1 LGSKVIIESE
11 MKAFLEKPYG
21 YQILLAVIG
30 LLFFLPFLGS
40 VHLFDWDEI
49 NFAESSREMLVSKN
63 FFQVQINYEPF
74 MEKPPLF
81 FWLQSLSMGIFG
93 VTEFAARFPNAI
105 FGVLTML
112 SLFKIGRTLRSE
124 KFGFIWALIYFGSF
138 LPNLYYKS
146 GIIDPVFNYFIFV
159 SIYYLIRLIN
169 VNKGKEQN
177 RFAVLSGLFVG
188 LAIITKGPV
197 GLLLLVLAFLVYWAI
212 NRFKRVAS
220 VKSVLIFIVTIFAVS
235 FLWFGYELV
244 QNGPWFIVEFVKYQ
258 LDLFTTPVAGHSQPF
273 YYHFVVVLIGCFPLS
288 IIAIPRFFNKK
299 EQDTKEQDTFE
310 FEKWMKI
317 LFWVVMILFSI
328 STTKIVHYSSMAYL
342 PLSYL
347 AATYLFKLHERKL
360 EAKKWM
366 LLTIGFFGFVFSS
379 LLTLLPIILDRKD
392 TWLIPNLKDP
402 FAAAQLSD
410 AIPITGWEFL
420 IGVFYFIS
428 IVFGVYFL
436 SKLQVIKS
444 VLVLSIS
451 TAFCLLVFTR
461 VMVPKIESFTQGPM
475 IAFYENLKGKD
486 VYVTPVN
493 MKSYAQY
500 FYSEVTPLEENDA
513 LAIFKKQLLEE
524 HNANSFN
531 DLTQENKTIFNS
543 QVVTWLMT
551 GNVDK
556 PTYFVV
562 RVHHKDKIQD
572 NPDCEFLYEEGGF
585 AFYKRK

>member
-1 LGSKVIIESE
+1 

-30 LLFFLPFLGS
+30 FLFFLPFLGS

-81 FWLQSLSMGIFG
+81 FWLQSISMGVFG

-112 SLFKIGRTLRSE
+112 TLFKIGRALRSE
-124 KFGFIWALIYFGSF
+124 KFGFIWSLIYFGSF

-146 GIIDPVFNYFIFV
+146 GIIDPVFNYFIFT

-169 VNKGKEQN
+169 SDKGKEQSK
-177 RFAVLSGLFVG
+177 FAALSGLFVG

-197 GLLLLVLAFLVYWAI
+197 GLLLLMLAFGVYWVL

-299 EQDTKEQDTFE
+299 EQDTFE

-317 LFWVVMILFSI
+317 LFWVVLILFSI

-342 PLSYL
+342 PLSFL
-347 AATYLFKLHERKL
+347 AANYLFKLHNR
-360 EAKKWM
+360 EAVVKKWM
-366 LLTIGFFGFVFSS
+366 LFTIGFFGLIFSV
-379 LLTLLPIILDRKD
+379 LLSLLPIVLMKKD
-392 TWLIPNLKDP
+392 DWLIPNLKDP
-402 FAAAQLSD
+402 FAAAQLSID
-410 AIPITGWEFL
+410 IPIAGWEFL
-420 IGVFYFIS
+420 IGVFYFIC
-428 IVFGVYFL
+428 IVVGLYFL
-436 SKLQVIKS
+436 SKLKVVKS
-444 VLVLSIS
+444 VLIMSLS

-475 IAFYENLKGKD
+475 IRFYERLKGQD
-486 VYVTPVN
+486 VYVAPVN

-500 FYSEVTPLEENDA
+500 FYAEVEPLKQGSA
-513 LAIFKKQLLEE
+513 LANYKKQLLLE
-524 HNANSFN
+524 HNAESFN
-531 DLTQENKTIFNS
+531 DLPQKDKTIFNS
-543 QVVTWLMT
+543 QVVKWLMT
-551 GNVDK
+551 GEADK

-562 RVHHKDKIQD
+562 RVHHKDKIQP
-572 NPDCEFLYEEGGF
+572 NKDCEFLYEEGGF

>member
-1 LGSKVIIESE
+1 
-11 MKAFLEKPYG
+11 MKSFLEKPYG
-21 YQILLAVIG
+21 YQVLLALIG
-30 LLFFLPFLGS
+30 LVFFLPFLGS

-81 FWLQSLSMGIFG
+81 FWLQSLSMGVFG
-93 VTEFAARFPNAI
+93 MTEFAARFPNAI

-112 SLFKIGRTLRSE
+112 TLFKIGKTLRSDI
-124 KFGFIWALIYFGSF
+124 FGFIWALIYFGSF

-146 GIIDPVFNYFIFV
+146 GIIDPVFNYFIFT
-159 SIYYLIRLIN
+159 SIYYLIRLIS
-169 VNKGKEQN
+169 VEKGKEQN
-177 RFAVLSGLFVG
+177 RFAALSGLFVG

-197 GLLLLVLAFLVYWAI
+197 GLLLLLLTFGVYWVF
-212 NRFKRVAS
+212 NKFKKVGS
-220 VKSVLIFIVTIFAVS
+220 IKSILIFIITIFAVT
-235 FLWFGYELV
+235 FLWFGYELI

-258 LDLFTTPVAGHSQPF
+258 IDLFTTPVAGHSQPF

-288 IIAIPRFFNKK
+288 IIAIPRFLNK
-299 EQDTKEQDTFE
+299 KEQDTFE

-347 AATYLFKLHERKL
+347 AATYLFKLQERKL
-360 EAKKWM
+360 ELKKWM
-366 LLTIGFFGFVFSS
+366 LITIGFFGFVFSS
-379 LLTLLPIILDRKD
+379 LLTLLPIIIDRKD
-392 TWLIPNLKDP
+392 DWLIPNLKDP
-402 FAAAQLSD
+402 FAAAQLSVD
-410 AIPITGWEFL
+410 IPITGWEFL

-436 SKLQVIKS
+436 FKLQVIKS
-444 VLVLSIS
+444 VLVLSLS
-451 TAFCLLVFTR
+451 TALCLLIFAR
-461 VMVPKIESFTQGPM
+461 VMVPKIESFSQGPM

-500 FYSEVTPLEENDA
+500 FYSEVKPLGEGSA
-513 LAIFKKQLLEE
+513 LSTYKKQLLLQHDAE
-524 HNANSFN
+524 SFN
-531 DLTQENKTIFNS
+531 DLPQKDKTIFNS
-543 QVVTWLMT
+543 QVVNWLMT
-551 GNVDK
+551 GEVDK
-556 PTYFVV
+556 PTCFVV
-562 RVHHKDKIQD
+562 RVHQKNKIADQA
-572 NPDCEFLYEEGGF
+572 NCEFLYQEGGF
-585 AFYKRK
+585 AFYKRKEFKLPK

>member
-1 LGSKVIIESE
+1 
-11 MKAFLEKPYG
+11 MRTFLEKPYG
-21 YQILLAVIG
+21 YQILLAILG
-30 LLFFLPFLGS
+30 LGFFLPFLGS

-49 NFAESSREMLVSKN
+49 NFAESSREMLVTKN
-63 FFQVQINYEPF
+63 FFQVQINFEPF

-81 FWLQSLSMGIFG
+81 FWLQSLSMSLFG

-112 SLFKIGRTLRSE
+112 ALFKIGRTLRSE

-146 GIIDPVFNYFIFV
+146 GIIDPVFNYFIFT
-159 SIYYLIRLIN
+159 SIYYLIRVIN
-169 VNKGKEQN
+169 GDKGKEQN
-177 RFAVLSGLFVG
+177 KFALLSGIFVG

-197 GLLLLVLAFLVYWAI
+197 GLLLMILTLSVYWVF
-212 NRFKRVAS
+212 NKFKRVAS
-220 VKSVLIFIVTIFAVS
+220 VKSVIIFIVTVFAVS
-235 FLWFGYELV
+235 FLWFGYELI

-288 IIAIPRFFNKK
+288 IIAIPSFFS
-299 EQDTKEQDTFE
+299 EKEQDTFE

-347 AATYLFKLHERKL
+347 AAIYLFKLHERKL
-360 EAKKWM
+360 EVKKWM
-366 LLTIGFFGFVFSS
+366 LITIGFFGFFFSS

-392 TWLIPNLKDP
+392 TWLIPNLTDP
-402 FAAAQLSD
+402 FAAAQLSVD
-410 AIPITGWEFL
+410 IPIAGWEFL
-420 IGVFYFIS
+420 IGVVYFIS
-428 IVFGVYFL
+428 IIIGLYFL
-436 SKLQVIKS
+436 SKLKVVKS
-444 VLVLSIS
+444 VLVISIS

-461 VMVPKIESFTQGPM
+461 VMVPNIESFSQGPM
-475 IAFYENLKGKD
+475 ISFYKELKGKD

-500 FYSEVTPLEENDA
+500 FYAEVQPLKDVSA
-513 LAIFKKQLLEE
+513 LVNYKKQLLLE
-524 HNANSFN
+524 HNAESFN
-531 DLTQENKTIFNS
+531 DLPQKDKTIFNS
-543 QVVTWLMT
+543 EIIHWLMD
-551 GNVDK
+551 GEVDK
-556 PTYFVV
+556 PTYFVI
-562 RVHHKDKIQD
+562 RVNQKNQMD
-572 NPDCEFLYEEGGF
+572 NNPNCEFLYQKGGF
-585 AFYKRK
+585 AFYQRKVKVEAL

>member
-1 LGSKVIIESE
+1 

-21 YQILLAVIG
+21 YQILLTVIG

-81 FWLQSLSMGIFG
+81 FWLQSLSMSVFG

-112 SLFKIGRTLRSE
+112 TLFRIGRNLHSE
-124 KFGFIWALIYFGSF
+124 NFGLLWALIYFGSF

-146 GIIDPVFNYFIFV
+146 GIIDPVFNYFIFN

-169 VNKGKEQN
+169 SDKGKEQN
-177 RFAVLSGLFVG
+177 KFAGLSGLFVG

-197 GLLLLVLAFLVYWAI
+197 GLLLLVLAFGVYWVF
-212 NRFKRVAS
+212 NRLKRVAS

-244 QNGPWFIVEFVKYQ
+244 QNGPWFIVEFLKYQ
-258 LDLFTTPVAGHSQPF
+258 IDLFTTPVAGHSQPF
-273 YYHFVVVLIGCFPLS
+273 YYHFIVVLIGCFPIS
-288 IIAIPRFFNKK
+288 IIAIPRFLNK
-299 EQDTKEQDTFE
+299 KEQDTFE

-360 EAKKWM
+360 AVKKWM
-366 LLTIGFFGFVFSS
+366 LITIGFFGFVFSS

-392 TWLIPNLKDP
+392 DWLIPNLKDP
-402 FAAAQLSD
+402 FAAAQLSV

-444 VLVLSIS
+444 VLVFSIS

-461 VMVPKIESFTQGPM
+461 VMVPKIEGFSQGPM
-475 IAFYENLKGKD
+475 IAFYERYKGKD

-500 FYSEVTPLEENDA
+500 FYTEVQPQDQGSG
-513 LAIFKKQLLEE
+513 LADYKKQLLLEC
-524 HNANSFN
+524 NAESFN
-531 DLTQENKTIFNS
+531 DLSQKDKTIFNS
-543 QVVTWLMT
+543 QVVNWLMT
-551 GNVDK
+551 GEVDK

-562 RVHHKDKIQD
+562 RVHHQDKITD
-572 NPDCEFLYEEGGF
+572 NCAFIYEEGGF

>member
-1 LGSKVIIESE
+1 

-21 YQILLAVIG
+21 YQTLLTVIG

-81 FWLQSLSMGIFG
+81 FWLQSFSMFVFG

-112 SLFKIGRTLRSE
+112 ALFKIGRVLRSE

-146 GIIDPVFNYFIFV
+146 GIIDPVFNYFIFT

-169 VNKGKEQN
+169 SGKGKEQN
-177 RFAVLSGLFVG
+177 KFASLSGLFVG

-197 GLLLLVLAFLVYWAI
+197 GLLLLLLVFAVYWVI

-220 VKSVLIFIVTIFAVS
+220 VKSVLIFIVTVFTVS

-258 LDLFTTPVAGHSQPF
+258 IDLFTTPVAGHSQPF

-299 EQDTKEQDTFE
+299 EQDTFE

-342 PLSYL
+342 PLSFL

-366 LLTIGFFGFVFSS
+366 LISIGFFGFVFSS
-379 LLTLLPIILDRKD
+379 LLTLLPIILDRKED
-392 TWLIPNLKDP
+392 LLIPNLKDP
-402 FAAAQLSD
+402 FAAAQLSV

-444 VLVLSIS
+444 VIVLSIS

-461 VMVPKIESFTQGPM
+461 VMVPKIESFSQGPM
-475 IAFYENLKGKD
+475 IKFYERYKGKD

-500 FYSEVTPLEENDA
+500 FYTEVQPQGEGSG
-513 LAIFKKQLLEE
+513 LAGYKKQMLLER
-524 HNANSFN
+524 NAESFN
-531 DLTQENKTIFNS
+531 DLPQKDKTIFNS
-543 QVVTWLMT
+543 QVVNWLMT
-551 GNVDK
+551 GEVDK

-562 RVHHKDKIQD
+562 RVHHQDKITD
-572 NPDCEFLYEEGGF
+572 NCVFMYEEGGF

>member
-1 LGSKVIIESE
+1 

-288 IIAIPRFFNKK
+288 IIAIPRFFSRK
-299 EQDTKEQDTFE
+299 EEDVFE
-310 FEKWMKI
+310 PMTIGFEKWMKI
-317 LFWVVMILFSI
+317 LFWVVLILFSI

-342 PLSYL
+342 PLSFL
-347 AATYLFKLHERKL
+347 AANYLFKLSNREMVV
-360 EAKKWM
+360 KKWM
-366 LLTIGFFGFVFSS
+366 LFTIGFFGLIFSA
-379 LLTLLPIILDRKD
+379 LLSLLPIVLMKKD
-392 TWLIPNLKDP
+392 DWLIPNLKDP
-402 FAAAQLSD
+402 FAAAQLSVD
-410 AIPITGWEFL
+410 IPIAGWEFL
-420 IGVFYFIS
+420 IGVFYFIC
-428 IVFGVYFL
+428 IVVGLYFL
-436 SKLQVIKS
+436 SKLKVVKS
-444 VLVLSIS
+444 VLIMSLS
-451 TAFCLLVFTR
+451 TAFCLLIFTR
-461 VMVPKIESFTQGPM
+461 VIVPKIESFTQGPM
-475 IAFYENLKGKD
+475 ISFYERLKGQD

-562 RVHHKDKIQD
+562 RVHHQDKIQD

>member
-1 LGSKVIIESE
+1 
-11 MKAFLEKPYG
+11 MRRFLEKPYG
-21 YQILLAVIG
+21 YQILLTILG
-30 LLFFLPFLGS
+30 LVFFLPYLGS

-81 FWLQSLSMGIFG
+81 FWLQSISMSIFG

-112 SLFKIGRTLRSE
+112 TLFKIGRALRSE

-197 GLLLLVLAFLVYWAI
+197 GLLLLGLAFLVYWAI
-212 NRFKRVAS
+212 NRFKIVGS
-220 VKSVLIFIVTIFAVS
+220 LKSIFIFIATIFAVS
-235 FLWFGYELV
+235 FLWFGYELI

-258 LDLFTTPVAGHSQPF
+258 MDLFTTPVAGHSQPF

-299 EQDTKEQDTFE
+299 EQDTFDPMDIG

-360 EAKKWM
+360 EVKKWM
-366 LLTIGFFGFVFSS
+366 LITIGFFGFFFSS

-392 TWLIPNLKDP
+392 TWLIPNLTDP
-402 FAAAQLSD
+402 FAAAQLSVD
-410 AIPITGWEFL
+410 IPIAGWEFL
-420 IGVFYFIS
+420 IGIVYFIS
-428 IVFGVYFL
+428 IIIGLYFL
-436 SKLQVIKS
+436 SKLKVVKS
-444 VLVLSIS
+444 VLVISIS

-461 VMVPKIESFTQGPM
+461 VMVPKIESFSQGPM
-475 IAFYENLKGKD
+475 ISFYKELKGKD

-500 FYSEVTPLEENDA
+500 FYAEVQPLKDVSA
-513 LAIFKKQLLEE
+513 LVNYKKQLLLE
-524 HNANSFN
+524 HNAESFN
-531 DLTQENKTIFNS
+531 DLPQKDKTIFNS
-543 QVVTWLMT
+543 EIIHWLMD
-551 GNVDK
+551 GEVDK
-556 PTYFVV
+556 PTYFVI
-562 RVHHKDKIQD
+562 RVNQKNQMD
-572 NPDCEFLYEEGGF
+572 NNPNCEFLYQKGGF
-585 AFYKRK
+585 AFYQRKVKVEAL

>member
-1 LGSKVIIESE
+1 

-30 LLFFLPFLGS
+30 LLFFIPFLGS

-49 NFAESSREMLVSKN
+49 NFAESSREMLVAKN

-81 FWLQSLSMGIFG
+81 LWLQSLSMSVFG

-112 SLFKIGRTLRSE
+112 TLFKMGRKLRSE

-146 GIIDPVFNYFIFV
+146 GIIDPVFNYFIFT

-169 VNKGKEQN
+169 SDKGKEQN
-177 RFAVLSGLFVG
+177 KLAALSGLFVG

-197 GLLLLVLAFLVYWAI
+197 GLLLLTLVFGVYWVF

-220 VKSVLIFIVTIFAVS
+220 VKSVLIFIVTVFTVS
-235 FLWFGYELV
+235 FLWFGYELM

-258 LDLFTTPVAGHSQPF
+258 IELFTTPVAGHAQPF

-288 IIAIPRFFNKK
+288 IIALPRFFKI
-299 EQDTKEQDTFE
+299 KEQDTFDPME
-310 FEKWMKI
+310 IGFEKWMKI
-317 LFWVVMILFSI
+317 LFWVVLILFSI

-360 EAKKWM
+360 AVKKWM
-366 LLTIGFFGFVFSS
+366 LITIGFFGFVFSS

-392 TWLIPNLKDP
+392 DWLIPNLKDP
-402 FAAAQLSD
+402 FAAAQLSID
-410 AIPITGWEFL
+410 IPIIGWEFL
-420 IGVFYFIS
+420 IGVVYFIS
-428 IVFGVYFL
+428 IVIGLYFL
-436 SKLQVIKS
+436 SKLQVVKS
-444 VLVLSIS
+444 VLILSLS

-461 VMVPKIESFTQGPM
+461 VMVPKIESFSQGPM
-475 IAFYENLKGKD
+475 ITFYESLKGQD
-486 VYVTPVN
+486 VYVTPVS

-500 FYSEVTPLEENDA
+500 FYVEVQPLKDGSA
-513 LAIFKKQLLEE
+513 LANYKKQLLLE
-524 HNANSFN
+524 HNAESFN
-531 DLTQENKTIFNS
+531 DLPQKDKTIFNS
-543 QVVTWLMT
+543 QVVEWLMT
-551 GNVDK
+551 GEVDK

-562 RVHHKDKIQD
+562 RVHHQDKIKD
-572 NPDCEFLYEEGGF
+572 NPDCEFLYQKGGF

>member
-1 LGSKVIIESE
+1 
-11 MKAFLEKPYG
+11 MKSFLDRPYG
-21 YQILLAVIG
+21 YQFLLIIIG
-30 LLFFLPFLGS
+30 LVFFLPFLGS

-81 FWLQSLSMGIFG
+81 FWLQSISMSIFG
-93 VTEFAARFPNAI
+93 ITEFAARFPNAI

-112 SLFKIGRTLRSE
+112 TLFKIGKTLRSE
-124 KFGFIWALIYFGSF
+124 VFGFIWALVYFGSF

-146 GIIDPVFNYFIFV
+146 GIIDPVFNYFIFC

-169 VNKGKEQN
+169 LDKGQEQN
-177 RFAVLSGLFVG
+177 KFAALSGLFIG

-197 GLLLLVLAFLVYWAI
+197 GLLLLMLVFGVYWALS
-212 NRFKRVAS
+212 RFKKLAS

-235 FLWFGYELV
+235 FLWFGFELI

-258 LDLFTTPVAGHSQPF
+258 IDLFTTPVAGHSQPF

-288 IIAIPRFFNKK
+288 VIALPRFMRSK
-299 EQDTKEQDTFE
+299 ELGIFE

-342 PLSYL
+342 PLSFL
-347 AATYLFKLHERKL
+347 AANYLFKLYKKEI
-360 EAKKWM
+360 EVKKWM
-366 LLTIGFFGFVFSS
+366 LFTIGFFGFVFSS
-379 LLTLLPIILDRKD
+379 LLTLLPILLQNKD
-392 TWLIPNLKDP
+392 EWLIPNLKDP
-402 FAAAQLSD
+402 FAAAQLSID
-410 AIPITGWEFL
+410 IPIVGWEFL
-420 IGVFYFIS
+420 IGVVYFIS
-428 IVFGVYFL
+428 IVVGLHLL
-436 SKLQVIKS
+436 SKLQVVKS
-444 VLVLSIS
+444 LLVLSLS

-461 VMVPKIESFTQGPM
+461 VMVPKIESFSQGPM
-475 IAFYENLKGKD
+475 ITFYENLRGKD

-500 FYSEVTPLEENDA
+500 FYSEVQPLEEGSA
-513 LAIFKKQLLEE
+513 LSIYKKQLLAE
-524 HNANSFN
+524 HNAESFN
-531 DLTQENKTIFNS
+531 DLPQKDKTIFNS
-543 QVVTWLMT
+543 QVVNWLMSED
-551 GNVDK
+551 VDK

-562 RVHHKDKIQD
+562 RVHHQDKM
-572 NPDCEFLYEEGGF
+572 NNEPLCEFLYKEGGF

>member
-1 LGSKVIIESE
+1 

-21 YQILLAVIG
+21 YQILLTVIG

-81 FWLQSLSMGIFG
+81 FWLQSLSMSVFG

-112 SLFKIGRTLRSE
+112 TLFRIGRNLHSE
-124 KFGFIWALIYFGSF
+124 NFGLLWALIYFGSF

-146 GIIDPVFNYFIFV
+146 GIIDPVFNYFIFN

-169 VNKGKEQN
+169 SDKGKEQN
-177 RFAVLSGLFVG
+177 KFAGLSGLFVG

-197 GLLLLVLAFLVYWAI
+197 GLLLLVLAFGVYWVF
-212 NRFKRVAS
+212 NRLKRVAS
-220 VKSVLIFIVTIFAVS
+220 VKSFLIFIVTIFAVS

-244 QNGPWFIVEFVKYQ
+244 QNGPWFIVEFLKYQ
-258 LDLFTTPVAGHSQPF
+258 IDLFTTPVAGHSQPF
-273 YYHFVVVLIGCFPLS
+273 YYHFIVVLIGCFPIS
-288 IIAIPRFFNKK
+288 IIAIPRFLNK
-299 EQDTKEQDTFE
+299 KEQDTFE

-360 EAKKWM
+360 AVKKWM
-366 LLTIGFFGFVFSS
+366 LITIGFFGFVFSS

-392 TWLIPNLKDP
+392 DWLIPNLKDP
-402 FAAAQLSD
+402 FAAAQLSV

-444 VLVLSIS
+444 VLVFSIS

-461 VMVPKIESFTQGPM
+461 VMVPKIEGFSQGPM
-475 IAFYENLKGKD
+475 IAFYERYKGKD

-500 FYSEVTPLEENDA
+500 FYTEVQPQDQGSG
-513 LAIFKKQLLEE
+513 LADYKKQLLLEC
-524 HNANSFN
+524 NAESFN
-531 DLTQENKTIFNS
+531 DLSQKDKTIFNS
-543 QVVTWLMT
+543 QVVNWLMT
-551 GNVDK
+551 GEVDK

-562 RVHHKDKIQD
+562 RVHHQDKITD
-572 NPDCEFLYEEGGF
+572 NCAFIYEEGGF

>member
-1 LGSKVIIESE
+1 
-11 MKAFLEKPYG
+11 MRRFLEKPYG
-21 YQILLAVIG
+21 YQILLTILG
-30 LLFFLPFLGS
+30 LVFFLPYLGS

-81 FWLQSLSMGIFG
+81 FWLQSISMSIFG

-112 SLFKIGRTLRSE
+112 TLFKIGRALRSE

-146 GIIDPVFNYFIFV
+146 GIIDPVFNYFIFT

-169 VNKGKEQN
+169 SDKGKEQN
-177 RFAVLSGLFVG
+177 KFAALSGLFVG

-197 GLLLLVLAFLVYWAI
+197 GLLLLVLAFGVYWVF

-299 EQDTKEQDTFE
+299 EQDTFE

-366 LLTIGFFGFVFSS
+366 LITIGFFGFVFSS

-444 VLVLSIS
+444 VLVLCIS

>member
-1 LGSKVIIESE
+1 

-21 YQILLAVIG
+21 YQTLLTVIG

-81 FWLQSLSMGIFG
+81 FWLQSFSMFVFG

-112 SLFKIGRTLRSE
+112 ALFKIGRVLRSE

-146 GIIDPVFNYFIFV
+146 GIIDPVFNYFIFT

-169 VNKGKEQN
+169 SGKGKEQN
-177 RFAVLSGLFVG
+177 KFASLSGLFVG

-197 GLLLLVLAFLVYWAI
+197 GLLLLLLVFAVYWVI

-220 VKSVLIFIVTIFAVS
+220 VKSVLIFIVTVFTVS

-258 LDLFTTPVAGHSQPF
+258 IDLFTTPVAGHSQPF

-299 EQDTKEQDTFE
+299 EQDTFE

-342 PLSYL
+342 PLSFL

-366 LLTIGFFGFVFSS
+366 LISIGFFGFVFSS
-379 LLTLLPIILDRKD
+379 LLTLLPIILDRKED
-392 TWLIPNLKDP
+392 LLIPNLKDP
-402 FAAAQLSD
+402 FAAAQLSV

-444 VLVLSIS
+444 VIVLSIS

-461 VMVPKIESFTQGPM
+461 VMVPKIESFSQGPM
-475 IAFYENLKGKD
+475 IKFYERYQGKD

-500 FYSEVTPLEENDA
+500 FYSEVQPQGEGSG
-513 LAIFKKQLLEE
+513 LADYKKQMLLER
-524 HNANSFN
+524 NAESFN
-531 DLTQENKTIFNS
+531 DLPQKDKTIFNS
-543 QVVTWLMT
+543 QVVNWLMT
-551 GNVDK
+551 GEVDK

-562 RVHHKDKIQD
+562 RVHHQDKITD
-572 NPDCEFLYEEGGF
+572 NCVFMYEEGGF

>member
-1 LGSKVIIESE
+1 
-11 MKAFLEKPYG
+11 MKAFLEKPYRC
-21 YQILLAVIG
+21 QIFLTVIG

-81 FWLQSLSMGIFG
+81 FWLQSLSMFVFGI
-93 VTEFAARFPNAI
+93 TEFAARFPNAI

-112 SLFKIGRTLRSE
+112 TLFKVGRNLHSE
-124 KFGFIWALIYFGSF
+124 KFGLIWALIYFGSF

-146 GIIDPVFNYFIFV
+146 GIIDPVFNYFIFT

-169 VNKGKEQN
+169 SDKGKEQN
-177 RFAVLSGLFVG
+177 KFAGLSGLFVG

-197 GLLLLVLAFLVYWAI
+197 GLLLLLLAFGVYWVL

-220 VKSVLIFIVTIFAVS
+220 IKSVLIFIVTVFAVS

-258 LDLFTTPVAGHSQPF
+258 IDLFTTPVAGHSQPF
-273 YYHFVVVLIGCFPLS
+273 YYHFVIVLIGCFPLS
-288 IIAIPRFFNKK
+288 IIALPSFKRSQELGIFQF
-299 EQDTKEQDTFE
+299 D
-310 FEKWMKI
+310 KWMKI

-328 STTKIVHYSSMAYL
+328 SSTKIVHYSSMAYL

-360 EAKKWM
+360 AVKKWM
-366 LLTIGFFGFVFSS
+366 LITIGFFGFVFSS

-392 TWLIPNLKDP
+392 DWLIPNLKDP
-402 FAAAQLSD
+402 FAAAQLSVD
-410 AIPITGWEFL
+410 IPITGWEFL

-428 IVFGVYFL
+428 IVFGIYFL

-444 VLVLSIS
+444 VSVLSIS

-461 VMVPKIESFTQGPM
+461 VMVPKIESFSQGPM
-475 IAFYENLKGKD
+475 IAFYEKYKGKD

-500 FYSEVTPLEENDA
+500 FYAEVQPQEEGSG
-513 LAIFKKQLLEE
+513 LADYKKQLLLEY
-524 HNANSFN
+524 NAESFN
-531 DLTQENKTIFNS
+531 DLPQKDKTIFNS
-543 QVVTWLMT
+543 QVVNWLMT
-551 GNVDK
+551 GEVDK
-556 PTYFVV
+556 PTYFLV
-562 RVHHKDKIQD
+562 RVHHQDKITD
-572 NPDCEFLYEEGGF
+572 NCAFIYEEGGF